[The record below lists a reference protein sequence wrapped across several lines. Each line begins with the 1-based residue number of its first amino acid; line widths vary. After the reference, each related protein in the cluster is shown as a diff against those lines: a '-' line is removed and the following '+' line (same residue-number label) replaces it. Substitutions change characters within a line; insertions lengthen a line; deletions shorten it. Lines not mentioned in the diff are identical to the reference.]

1 MSEVVLR
8 VAGEAD
14 APAMLALYAPY
25 VIQTTV
31 SSEYTP
37 PSLEEFVGR
46 MRTYMARLPW
56 LVCLVDGEVAGYG
69 YASPHRTR
77 AAYQW
82 SVETSIYVA
91 EEYYNIYV
99 GITSPNERSMKFHKS
114 MGFII
119 SGAYQE
125 SMYKFGQWRDVLW
138 MGKSLRPHEGEPQ
151 PAVPFPEIQDSPLV
165 DRVLRQAEQ
174 RIHL

>member
-77 AAYQW
+77 AA
-82 SVETSIYVA
+82 
-91 EEYYNIYV
+91 
-99 GITSPNERSMKFHKS
+99 
-114 MGFII
+114 
-119 SGAYQE
+119 
-125 SMYKFGQWRDVLW
+125 
-138 MGKSLRPHEGEPQ
+138 
-151 PAVPFPEIQDSPLV
+151 
-165 DRVLRQAEQ
+165 
-174 RIHL
+174 